1 MKNIFLDDKRIT
13 LRILQENDCYGPYFE
28 WLNDQKSDYYTG
40 HAIWPNT
47 VESMKVFV
55 KEMSASKNDL
65 VLGIVRKDRD
75 LHIGNI
81 GIHNISW
88 INKSGEIKILLG
100 DKGSQGLGFGK
111 EAIKLISDHAFK
123 KLNIHRLE
131 LGVHEDNIRA
141 IRAYRSVGFKEEGV
155 FKEAILRNNK
165 YSDIIR
171 MSYLNNK

>member
-65 VLGIVRKDRD
+65 VLG
-75 LHIGNI
+75 
-81 GIHNISW
+81 
-88 INKSGEIKILLG
+88 
-100 DKGSQGLGFGK
+100 
-111 EAIKLISDHAFK
+111 
-123 KLNIHRLE
+123 
-131 LGVHEDNIRA
+131 
-141 IRAYRSVGFKEEGV
+141 
-155 FKEAILRNNK
+155 
-165 YSDIIR
+165 
-171 MSYLNNK
+171 